1 MGAKWSF
8 HPTVAGQLEIAYSS
22 LTLRPNHCNLLIDDL
37 RPAHP
42 PLTLNSAMKLSSFS
56 LPLAAI
62 ASLAVLAAVSLN
74 DATEVALRLVPV
86 LGFAAGMS
94 VVVNLAARV
103 HTFEWLVGALQRT
116 TSRREIVLAGFL
128 ALCVA
133 ATAFLSLDTTAIMLT
148 PLAVQLASRF
158 RLPVPAVALSVVWIA
173 NFASMPLPVS
183 NLTNLLAV
191 GGDAFSTTGEY
202 VKLAAAPAAVAVAV
216 AVAASYAVRA
226 IYRSAAGE
234 PMPEASSILPRP
246 TDALAVLG
254 VTVVALL
261 SPIPYWLT
269 STVAAI
275 AMWCA
280 AGPTGRRGGIA
291 PLIPWSALSL
301 ATAFSA
307 VATLALQIS
316 DISSAMQQLAGTHPF
331 AIAAAGAITAN
342 AINNIPAFL
351 MLEPAV
357 SDPASALAL
366 LIGVNIGPV
375 ITPWASLATLLW
387 ADQLRR
393 AKAPVPW
400 RGFILWGLLLAPVTV
415 IAATAA
421 LLVVA

>member
-1 MGAKWSF
+1 MRFS
-8 HPTVAGQLEIAYSS
+8 
-22 LTLRPNHCNLLIDDL
+22 
-37 RPAHP
+37 
-42 PLTLNSAMKLSSFS
+42 PLT

-62 ASLAVLAAVSLN
+62 ASLGTLAIVAPE
-74 DATEVALRLVPV
+74 AAIEVVMRLVPV

-94 VVVNLAARV
+94 VVVILASHVR
-103 HTFEWLVGALQRT
+103 TFEWLVNTLQRA
-116 TSRREIVLAGFL
+116 TSHRELAMAGFL

-173 NFASMPLPVS
+173 NLASMPLPVS

-191 GGDAFSTTGEY
+191 GSDAFSTTGEY
-202 VKLAAAPAAVAVAV
+202 VRLAAAPAAVAVAV
-216 AVAASYAVRA
+216 AVAASYAARA
-226 IYRSAAGE
+226 MYRSATDGPA
-234 PMPEASSILPRP
+234 PESLSIPLRP
-246 TDALAVLG
+246 TGALAVLG
-254 VTVVALL
+254 VTVLALL

-269 STVAAI
+269 STVAAT
-275 AMWCA
+275 AMWLA
-280 AGPTGRRGGIA
+280 VGPTGRRGGIV

-307 VATLALQIS
+307 AATLALQIS
-316 DISSAMQQLAGTHPF
+316 DVSSAVQHLAGIPPL
-331 AIAAAGAITAN
+331 AIAATGAATAN

-357 SDPASALAL
+357 SDPTSVLAL

-393 AKAPVPW
+393 AKASVPW
-400 RGFILWGLLLAPVTV
+400 RGFVLCGLILAPVTV
-415 IAATAA
+415 TAATAA
-421 LLVVA
+421 LLAVA

>member
-1 MGAKWSF
+1 
-8 HPTVAGQLEIAYSS
+8 
-22 LTLRPNHCNLLIDDL
+22 
-37 RPAHP
+37 
-42 PLTLNSAMKLSSFS
+42 MKLSSFS

-216 AVAASYAVRA
+216 AVAASYAARA

-280 AGPTGRRGGIA
+280 VGPTGRRDGIT

-421 LLVVA
+421 LLAVA

>member
-1 MGAKWSF
+1 
-8 HPTVAGQLEIAYSS
+8 
-22 LTLRPNHCNLLIDDL
+22 
-37 RPAHP
+37 
-42 PLTLNSAMKLSSFS
+42 MKLSSFS

-216 AVAASYAVRA
+216 AVAVAASYAARA

-246 TDALAVLG
+246 TAALAVLG
-254 VTVVALL
+254 VTVLALL

-280 AGPTGRRGGIA
+280 VGPTGRRGGIA

-366 LIGVNIGPV
+366 LIGVNVGPV

-400 RGFILWGLLLAPVTV
+400 RGFILWGLLLAPATVT
-415 IAATAA
+415 AATAA

>member
-1 MGAKWSF
+1 M
-8 HPTVAGQLEIAYSS
+8 
-22 LTLRPNHCNLLIDDL
+22 N
-37 RPAHP
+37 
-42 PLTLNSAMKLSSFS
+42 LSSFS

-74 DATEVALRLVPV
+74 DTTEVALRLVPV

-133 ATAFLSLDTTAIMLT
+133 ATAFLSLDTTAIILT

-202 VKLAAAPAAVAVAV
+202 VQLAAAPAAVAVAV
-216 AVAASYAVRA
+216 AVAVAASYAARA
-226 IYRSAAGE
+226 IYRSAAAE

-246 TDALAVLG
+246 TGALAVLG

-280 AGPTGRRGGIA
+280 VGPTGRRDGIT

-316 DISSAMQQLAGTHPF
+316 DISSAVQQLAGTHPL
-331 AIAAAGAITAN
+331 AIAAAGATTAN

-357 SDPASALAL
+357 SDPASVLAL
-366 LIGVNIGPV
+366 LIGVNVGPV

-400 RGFILWGLLLAPVTV
+400 RGFILWGLLLAPATVT
-415 IAATAA
+415 AATAA
-421 LLVVA
+421 LLAVA